1 MDFFAHIAW
10 TYIIFNRLKKKELY
24 LAMLFAALPDL
35 IGWGGLLFYRVFNG
49 GFVGKPDIAAIPQWT
64 WTLYGI
70 SHSIIVFGIVL
81 LIVWLITRKLYVFM
95 LAYPIEI
102 LMDIPT
108 HSREFLPT
116 PFLWPISDWHFH
128 GFSWG
133 QAWFM
138 WLNWSVIF
146 ICIIYINRKH
156 IKNIFMKNHKNP
168 PQVFYS
174 H

>member
-10 TYIIFNRLKKKELY
+10 TYIIFNKLKKKELY
-24 LAMLFAALPDL
+24 LALLFGALPDI
-35 IGWGGLLFYRVFNG
+35 IGWGGLLMFNLVNG
-49 GFVGKPDIAAIPQWT
+49 TFGRPNLAAIPRWT

-70 SHSIIVFGIVL
+70 SHSIVVFGIVML
-81 LIVWLITRKLYVFM
+81 VIWLITRRLYVFM

-116 PFLWPISDWHFH
+116 PFLWPISDWKFP

-133 QAWFM
+133 QEWFM
-138 WLNWSVIF
+138 LLNWSL
-146 ICIIYINRKH
+146 IIMLITYINRNK
-156 IKNIFMKNHKNP
+156 IKELFKRKNKKGNI
-168 PQVFYS
+168 
-174 H
+174 